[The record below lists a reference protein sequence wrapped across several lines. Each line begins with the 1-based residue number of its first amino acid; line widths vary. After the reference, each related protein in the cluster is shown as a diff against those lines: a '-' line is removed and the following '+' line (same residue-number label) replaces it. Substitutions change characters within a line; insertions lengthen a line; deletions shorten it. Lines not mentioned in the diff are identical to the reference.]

1 MEQNEQIDINL
12 LEQTGDRTAFPMR
25 KCYYP
30 KCEECDFYHAQYC
43 TVPMVINKQI
53 YLFLEEKLRSI
64 EEDIMWLEKT
74 VTDEILGETR
84 REKE

>member
-1 MEQNEQIDINL
+1 MNNPNL
-12 LEQTGDRTAFPMR
+12 LERTGEHTATPIAE
-25 KCYYP
+25 CLYP

-43 TVPMVINKQI
+43 VVPITVSKQL
-53 YLFLEEKLRSI
+53 YLFLSEKLRSM
-64 EEDIMWLEKT
+64 EENIMWLEKA